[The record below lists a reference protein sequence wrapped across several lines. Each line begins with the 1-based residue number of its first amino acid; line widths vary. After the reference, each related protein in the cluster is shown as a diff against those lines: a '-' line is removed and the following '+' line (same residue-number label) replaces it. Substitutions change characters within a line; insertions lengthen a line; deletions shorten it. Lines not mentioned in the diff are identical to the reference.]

1 MHPTPELT
9 YRLKLQYGLGATEI
23 TELQELR
30 RLLQRY
36 STFLVAETGAGVAWL
51 LDGLDVSL
59 GAKPAGEKFAVPRE

>member
-1 MHPTPELT
+1 MHLTPELA
-9 YRLKLQYGLGATEI
+9 YRLKLQYGLGAAEI

-36 STFLVAETGAGVAWL
+36 ATFLVAETGAGVAWL
-51 LDGLDVSL
+51 LDGLDVAL